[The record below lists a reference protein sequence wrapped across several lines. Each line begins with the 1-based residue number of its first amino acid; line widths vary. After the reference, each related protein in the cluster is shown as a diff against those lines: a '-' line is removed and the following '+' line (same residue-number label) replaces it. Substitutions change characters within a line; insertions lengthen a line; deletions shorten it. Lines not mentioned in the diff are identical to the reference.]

1 MQSGLFLTAMLEPWT
16 LAELLCARLC
26 HDLAGPVGAAAA
38 GAELVEESGTA
49 CDSQTLGLVSASAAT
64 AVARLKFLR
73 GALGPASMSRQSA
86 DTLRTLISDYLC
98 TAGIPI
104 SLDWSLNIADV
115 NGEQA
120 RLLLNL
126 ILLARDGLPRGG
138 TILVKP
144 LVPEGIGVA
153 AHGKDAGLSAEVRAA
168 LSGVTQITTP
178 KAAQACLVRH
188 MMESQKAEISC
199 VSDAEG
205 FALTARC
212 A

>member
-1 MQSGLFLTAMLEPWT
+1 MLEPWT

-38 GAELVEESGTA
+38 GAELVEESGSA
-49 CDSQTLGLVSASAAT
+49 CDSQTLGLVATSAAA

-73 GALGPASMSRQSA
+73 GALGPTSLSRQ
-86 DTLRTLISDYLC
+86 DTRTLRALADEYLC
-98 TAGIPI
+98 SAGAPI
-104 SLDWSLNIADV
+104 SLDWRLTAADMT
-115 NGEQA
+115 GEQA

-153 AHGKDAGLSAEVRAA
+153 AHGKDAGLSEDVRTALDGAA
-168 LSGVTQITTP
+168 RITTP